1 VQLAN
6 YNGEYSVSFD
16 ILNIDQVLEMG
27 GDFEYNNLYMEQTFI
42 IHHTTDAEGFPE
54 DIEVDFAEVSGNIF
68 QRDDTTFLTAS
79 VLGFDSCRYNI
90 SMFYAVPVPTKTVT
104 YTFDGLTHE
113 EAAIFTNALSSG
125 SFILDGMSDV
135 LMATVRVD
143 RIENKS
149 AEGIFYNDGQF
160 GHNDFN
166 IAETYIEEWNPAI
179 DDYDMFAVQKGT
191 MTVTVENKVLTAVAS
206 FICDNA
212 VQYDLTFKTKYTQ
225 EHLVDD
231 SEAGEV
237 DYTYPADSYCFFTTE
252 YVESHNEL
260 FFDII
265 AADYTNV
272 AAMVFM
278 VDHVDAEIT
287 IPEGVYPINKS
298 MALGTVFASP
308 GVAVGGGPIQS
319 YFCYTFVED
328 GDLYYDQNGLYC
340 LVDGTV
346 TVKKVNGKLSFEVD
360 AINSYDVP
368 VKLHYNT
375 APSALEEITTG
386 NTNSSKRIVNGQLFI
401 IRNGETYNANGALVK

>member
-1 VQLAN
+1 
-6 YNGEYSVSFD
+6 
-16 ILNIDQVLEMG
+16 
-27 GDFEYNNLYMEQTFI
+27 
-42 IHHTTDAEGFPE
+42 
-54 DIEVDFAEVSGNIF
+54 
-68 QRDDTTFLTAS
+68 
-79 VLGFDSCRYNI
+79 
-90 SMFYAVPVPTKTVT
+90 MFYAVPVPTKTVT
-104 YTFDGLTHE
+104 YTFDGLAHE

-166 IAETYIEEWNPAI
+166 IAETYIEEWNSAI